1 MKNVTVSVKGFQSI
15 DNDEDVVELKTLGT
29 YAFKNDKYYIFYD
42 EINEEGAKT
51 QTMLKVGENVAV
63 LQRTGATDSRMV
75 IEVGRRNSSVYSTP
89 IGEFFMDIYGEQV
102 KSTLNENGGT
112 VSLIYS
118 LNMNATPVGR
128 NRIEITVKEV

>member
-15 DNDEDVVELKTLGT
+15 DKDEDVVELKTVGT

-42 EINEEGAKT
+42 EINEDGTKT
-51 QTMLKVGENVAV
+51 ETMLKVGENIA
-63 LQRTGATDSRMV
+63 LLKRTGATENQMI

-89 IGEFFMDIYGEQV
+89 MGEFIMDIYGEEV
-102 KSTLNENGGT
+102 KSTLNDNGGT

-118 LNMNATPVGR
+118 LNMNSTPIGK

>member
-1 MKNVTVSVKGFQSI
+1 MKNVTVSVKGYQSI
-15 DNDEDVVELKTLGT
+15 DNDEDVVELKTVGT
-29 YAFKNDKYYIFYD
+29 YNFKNDKYYIFYD
-42 EINEEGAKT
+42 EINEDGAKT
-51 QTMLKVGENVAV
+51 QTMLKVDENVAV
-63 LQRTGATDSRMV
+63 LKRTGATDSRMV
-75 IEVGRRNSSVYSTP
+75 IEVGKRNSSVYQTP
-89 IGEFFMDIYGEQV
+89 MGEFFMDIYGEQV

>member
-15 DNDEDVVELKTLGT
+15 DNDEDIVELKTIGT

-42 EINEEGAKT
+42 EMNEDGAKT
-51 QTMLKVGENVAV
+51 ETMLKVGENIAV
-63 LQRTGATDSRMV
+63 LKRTGATENKMV
-75 IEVGRRNSSVYSTP
+75 IEVGKRNSSVYSTP
-89 IGEFFMDIYGEQV
+89 MGEFIMDIYGEEV
-102 KSTLNENGGT
+102 KSTLTDNGGI

-118 LNMNATPVGR
+118 LNMNSTPVGR

>member
-15 DNDEDVVELKTLGT
+15 DNDEDIVELKTVGT

-42 EINEEGAKT
+42 EMNEDGAKT
-51 QTMLKVGENVAV
+51 ETMLKVGENIAV
-63 LQRTGATDSRMV
+63 LKRTGATENKMV
-75 IEVGRRNSSVYSTP
+75 IEVGKRNSSVYSTP
-89 IGEFFMDIYGEQV
+89 MGEFIMDIYGEEV
-102 KSTLNENGGT
+102 KSTLNDNGGI

-118 LNMNATPVGR
+118 LNMNSTPVGR

>member
-15 DNDEDVVELKTLGT
+15 DNDENVVELKTVGT
-29 YAFKNDKYYIFYD
+29 YNFKNDKYYIFYD
-42 EINEEGAKT
+42 EINEDGAKT

-63 LQRTGATDSRMV
+63 LKRTGATDSRMV
-75 IEVGRRNSSVYSTP
+75 IEVGRRNSSIYSTP
-89 IGEFFMDIYGEQV
+89 MGEFFMDIYGEQV

>member
-15 DNDEDVVELKTLGT
+15 DNDEDIVELKTIGT

-42 EINEEGAKT
+42 EMNEDGAKT
-51 QTMLKVGENVAV
+51 ETMLKVGENIAV
-63 LQRTGATDSRMV
+63 LKRTGATENKMV
-75 IEVGRRNSSVYSTP
+75 IEVGKRNSSVYSTP
-89 IGEFFMDIYGEQV
+89 MGEFIMDIYGEEV
-102 KSTLNENGGT
+102 KSTLNDNGGI

-118 LNMNATPVGR
+118 LNMNSTPVGR